1 MSIILVTAST
11 RACGPIILAT
21 DHFDDSQQLEKSEDC
36 VSAQLELNMAG
47 ECHDIYWSR
56 TNYCKICQRLD
67 PRLSVPVTVSTV
79 PSKHL
84 ASRNKLPGNG

>member
-1 MSIILVTAST
+1 MSIILVIANT

-47 ECHDIYWSR
+47 ECQDIYWTR
-56 TNYCKICQRLD
+56 TNYC
-67 PRLSVPVTVSTV
+67 
-79 PSKHL
+79 
-84 ASRNKLPGNG
+84 